1 MDIFPELSISNWKLV
16 LSIEVFV
23 RSKPFSDTNTRQ
35 KNEEE
40 EEEELIEL
48 LLRAFTLTEFSFR
61 SFFYFSVEL
70 FSELDQSFNKQT
82 NSFRCRF
89 GHFKTR
95 LVNEIKIDFKQGLRE
110 RERERERL
118 RVESS
123 NVYFETDPNPG
134 TRVSD
139 RTRKVNLERFKSI

>member
-1 MDIFPELSISNWKLV
+1 LDIFPELSISNWKRV

-61 SFFYFSVEL
+61 SFFYF
-70 FSELDQSFNKQT
+70 QCSFFPNRISLSTNKQT
-82 NSFRCRF
+82 RF
-89 GHFKTR
+89 DFV
-95 LVNEIKIDFKQGLRE
+95 LVTLKH
-110 RERERERL
+110 
-118 RVESS
+118 V
-123 NVYFETDPNPG
+123 
-134 TRVSD
+134 
-139 RTRKVNLERFKSI
+139 

>member
-1 MDIFPELSISNWKLV
+1 LDIFPELSISNWKRV

-82 NSFRCRF
+82 NSFRFCF

-95 LVNEIKIDFKQGLRE
+95 LVNEIKIDCKRKQGL
-110 RERERERL
+110 RERERL